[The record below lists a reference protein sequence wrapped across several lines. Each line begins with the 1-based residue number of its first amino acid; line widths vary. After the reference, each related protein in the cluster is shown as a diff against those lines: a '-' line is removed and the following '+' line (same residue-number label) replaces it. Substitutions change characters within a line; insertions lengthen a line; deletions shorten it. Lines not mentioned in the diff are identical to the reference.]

1 MRIGELVSGLR
12 CMITNE
18 QRAIFELLKE
28 TNRISRSE
36 LDERSLRLAEEM
48 TSQGLID
55 RLVNE
60 ENNEVFY
67 CLFKR

>member
-28 TNRISRSE
+28 TDRISRSE